1 MRKKK
6 RKKKK
11 EQKKKQHSR
20 RIYGTQ
26 VSIFLCPCLCI
37 CICVCGNVSLSACCM
52 LHSIHWKPQID
63 AYHLQGTRQT
73 KVPMAAKLRNFEMIS
88 KHLNHKHDPQNDH
101 RSCIRVWSQFVKYFG
116 MICMSL
122 VNSSLFTFSSS
133 TVELWKG
140 IRVLLR
146 PM

>member
-26 VSIFLCPCLCI
+26 VSIFLCPCLCLCI

-101 RSCIRVWSQFVKYFG
+101 RRWLRVWSQFVKYFG
-116 MICMSL
+116 MICISL
-122 VNSSLFTFSSS
+122 VNSSLFTFASS
-133 TVELWKG
+133 TVEG